1 MGRAAT
7 VQKMIE
13 VGVVPI
19 VRVNSEE
26 VALRVCE
33 AVLEAG
39 VKTIEVT
46 FTVPRAAQVIETLRD
61 RYPELMVGAG
71 TVHDAAAAR
80 QAVDAGAQYILSAG
94 LVPEVISTGHLYG
107 LPVVPG
113 VFTATEAI
121 RALQLG
127 ADILKLFPASLG
139 GPKYLKALRA
149 PMPQATWCPTGGV
162 ALENLHEWA
171 RAGAAMIG
179 VGSPLLQD
187 VAETGDYQGLTR
199 RAKQFL
205 EGWHAARQQA

>member
-1 MGRAAT
+1 
-7 VQKMIE
+7 
-13 VGVVPI
+13 
-19 VRVNSEE
+19 
-26 VALRVCE
+26 
-33 AVLEAG
+33 
-39 VKTIEVT
+39 
-46 FTVPRAAQVIETLRD
+46 
-61 RYPELMVGAG
+61 
-71 TVHDAAAAR
+71 
-80 QAVDAGAQYILSAG
+80 
-94 LVPEVISTGHLYG
+94 VISTGHLYG